1 MRVYDQNGVMLWI
14 GTAESAHD
22 FLAQVNEL
30 NHYEVHGVPNSVMER
45 LGLSAGDREDERFG
59 EYADFIQM
67 EGNVAVVPV
76 KGKLADKE
84 SWLTRLFGIMT
95 YETMSNILAT
105 LVNDGG
111 VEAVMLDVDS
121 PGGMAKGIDIAS
133 DAIKATR
140 EAGLTVQSHT
150 SGQMASAAFWVGTT
164 AETVG
169 ASKYAE
175 VGSVGVIAVHTE
187 YTEAFKKEGIKHTV
201 LRKGDKKA
209 LATPF
214 EKLSPAAKAEIDNS
228 MERSYQAFIDQVTEN
243 TGLPRDY
250 VASNVATGEM
260 FTASDATDMGLIDE
274 VISYNDMMNQLVA
287 DTGGDASSNTNP
299 SSNWSKAAMTNKPRQ
314 QAGSLSAEEAATA
327 VAAGVPGVTIPAPP
341 AAPAPAADAGDQP
354 AEVTLTDGTPGD
366 EEPPAGETDTTASG
380 SEPNAGD
387 QPPAEPQAQ
396 PAAQQS
402 ADNSAFASVIAD
414 LNKQLVDTRV
424 ELSASQQKVA
434 SLEAGNAGFRK
445 IAIAQTQN
453 MRVALG
459 LSGDTADLER
469 MSDESIV
476 TAHDEVRT
484 KYLEHFNV
492 GARSQVPD
500 QDTPLPQAAS
510 SRVDRAVQRLTSIK

>member
-14 GTAESAHD
+14 GTAESAHE

-133 DAIKATR
+133 DAIKATID
-140 EAGLTVQSHT
+140 AGLQVQSHT

-250 VASNVATGEM
+250 VASTVATGEM
-260 FTASDATDMGLIDE
+260 FTSGNAADMGLIDE
-274 VISYNDMMNQLVA
+274 VIAYNDMMNQLVA
-287 DTGGDASSNTNP
+287 DTGGDSSSNTNP
-299 SSNWSKAAMTNKPRQ
+299 NSNWSKAAMSNKPRQ

-341 AAPAPAADAGDQP
+341 KAPVAEAGDEAAD
-354 AEVTLTDGTPGD
+354 VTLTDGEPGD
-366 EEPPAGETDTTASG
+366 EETPADESDTAADG
-380 SEPNAGD
+380 SESNAGD
-387 QPPAEPQAQ
+387 QPQAP
-396 PAAQQS
+396 PAAQPS

-500 QDTPLPQAAS
+500 KDTTLPQAAS